1 MQKLLLIPPY
11 LLLAALLLVGCQK
24 SINESAGETLAR
36 TIPDAS
42 LKNQCQLTRLNI
54 EGFDHHFHY
63 NSQGLA
69 DEWRIEYGSGIP
81 DVYTMEYDND
91 NRLSRAQYHYNGDLI
106 GTVEFEWVKNLIT
119 EEHWDY
125 SGFLFDVLN
134 IYDAKDQ
141 MIKREISYGYTA
153 TIDYSPIGNLSKG
166 EIFFDGELLDSR
178 DYTYNIPNRNP
189 FLAIRGIPYGFPFIS
204 FVFSKWWET
213 SEKITVFENGIPY
226 LIYDTDPAQI
236 VMQLGFQNYPVA
248 IVNYDRISNTYVPYG
263 FEYQNCG
270 PENNSS
276 AKIINP
282 AGSQTSHRITN
293 NGRKISLLKTGP
305 PEQVRKQLAQLRKQN
320 AD

>member
-1 MQKLLLIPPY
+1 MKKNLLMNLT
-11 LLLAALLLVGCQK
+11 LALFAALLISGCK
-24 SINESAGETLAR
+24 KAMTESTEETVQTNL
-36 TIPDAS
+36 PDAS

-91 NRLSRAQYHYNGDLI
+91 NKLSRAWYHYNGELI
-106 GTVEFEWVKNLIT
+106 GTVEFEWAKNLLT

-134 IYDAKDQ
+134 IYDKKDQ

-153 TIDYSPIGNLSKG
+153 TIDYSPIGNVSKA

-178 DYTYNIPNRNP
+178 EYTYNIPNRNA
-189 FLAIRGIPYGFPFIS
+189 FLAIRGIPYGFPFVW

-213 SEKITVFENGIPY
+213 SEKITVFQNGIPY
-226 LIYDTDPAQI
+226 LIYDPDPAQI
-236 VMQLGFQNYPVA
+236 VMQLGFQNYPIA
-248 IVNYDRISNTYVPYG
+248 IVNYDRVSNTYNPYG

-270 PENNSS
+270 PESDAT
-276 AKIINP
+276 AKV
-282 AGSQTSHRITN
+282 AGSS
-293 NGRKISLLKTGP
+293 SLPILAPGKKANTHYPLLMGSP
-305 PEQVRKQLAQLRKQN
+305 DAMRKQIEKMRTQIK
-320 AD
+320 